1 MDSTESGLYQ
11 SNMTESVTSSS
22 STLIPAVPPPT
33 PYERRNTFRIGRWEF
48 SLFWA
53 NVFFAFL
60 VVACGTGFH
69 LTVPVWINSTA
80 NAENTQAYS
89 AVPSYY
95 TLSFVN
101 LSSVLIFGLAI
112 LFIRIFSPR
121 DLGAVERSYP
131 HFLLFLVGLCN
142 ALNEVVFVVLASKPE
157 IQAPRHLKTILNNF
171 AIPLTI
177 SAR

>member
-1 MDSTESGLYQ
+1 MDLTEHGLYE

-22 STLIPAVPPPT
+22 SMLIPTVPPLT

-60 VVACGTGFH
+60 VVACGTGLH
-69 LTVPVWINSTA
+69 LTFPVWIDSTA
-80 NAENTQAYS
+80 NTENTQAYS
-89 AVPSYY
+89 SVPSYFV
-95 TLSFVN
+95 LSFVN

-121 DLGAVERSYP
+121 DLKLLWQTRLI
-131 HFLLFLVGLCN
+131 FLACSINDAYRGL
-142 ALNEVVFVVLASKPE
+142 S
-157 IQAPRHLKTILNNF
+157 I
-171 AIPLTI
+171 
-177 SAR
+177 